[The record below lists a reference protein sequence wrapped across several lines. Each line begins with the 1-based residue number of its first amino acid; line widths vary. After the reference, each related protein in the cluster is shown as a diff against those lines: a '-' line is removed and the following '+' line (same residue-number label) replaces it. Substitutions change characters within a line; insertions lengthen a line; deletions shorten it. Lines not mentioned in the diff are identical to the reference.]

1 MASDMDPISGSGSD
15 LPEIRLD
22 SGWLYREETY
32 TDRRMGTLRKL
43 VPVHADGSEDTA
55 REVLWEGS
63 TSLLTPAGTLPLNFE
78 IPAEGFSEALEKFP
92 AAARDALERTME
104 ELKELRRESASSII
118 TPGSAADLGKFG
130 PGGPSGGIPRR

>member
-1 MASDMDPISGSGSD
+1 MASDMDPGVGPGGEMPD
-15 LPEIRLD
+15 IRLD
-22 SGWLYREETY
+22 SGRLYREETY

-55 REVLWEGS
+55 RETLWEGS

-78 IPAEGFSEALEKFP
+78 IPADGFSEALEKFP
-92 AAARDALERTME
+92 AAAQEALERTME

-118 TPGSAADLGKFG
+118 TPGSGADLGKFG
-130 PGGPSGGIPRR
+130 AGSGGGLPRR